1 MERMTLLRI
10 SLLRFCFPALCL
22 VASSASG
29 QSVVLWR
36 NQPPPR
42 GDWREET
49 RVEVSGMTLKVGT
62 GQQALDGSGALA
74 FMETVE
80 REYSTPNRQEAEVL
94 ASTLQGNIA
103 ILGQAREQMQGGAL
117 LGRKLLGRREQ
128 NRWQFTFKD
137 AKPTPAEA
145 KAVEDFSKRSDVL
158 AVWPFLY
165 GAQPRRKGETWK
177 ADTAALTKDAKVPL
191 TIELSFTLVDVA
203 EHNGTRCAN
212 IGVTGF
218 VKVPFGANNAGSF
231 KFEVQG
237 DIWRDVRD
245 LVDVDATLRGTVAV
259 SGAPVN
265 NPNAPAG
272 ATLELSA
279 PFTLTR
285 SVKPEKP

>member
-1 MERMTLLRI
+1 MILPRI
-10 SLLRFCFPALCL
+10 FILRFCLPALMTA
-22 VASSASG
+22 ASSVHG

-36 NQPPPR
+36 NQTPPR
-42 GDWREET
+42 GEWREET
-49 RVEVSGMTLKVGT
+49 RIEVSGMTLKIGT

-80 REYSTPNRQEAEVL
+80 REYTTPNRQEAEVL

-103 ILGQAREQMQGGAL
+103 ILGQAREQMQGGPL
-117 LGRKLLGRREQ
+117 LGMKLIGRREQ
-128 NRWQFTFKD
+128 NRWQFTAKD

-145 KAVEDFSKRSDVL
+145 KAIADFSKRSDIL

-165 GAQPRRKGETWK
+165 GTQPRRKGETWK
-177 ADTAALTKDAKVPL
+177 ADTAGLTKDAKVPL
-191 TIELSFTLVDVA
+191 AIELSFTLVDVA

-212 IGVTGF
+212 IGVTGLI
-218 VKVPFGANNAGSF
+218 KVPFGANNAGSF

-272 ATLELSA
+272 VTMELSA

-285 SVKPEKP
+285 SVKSVKP

>member
-1 MERMTLLRI
+1 MTLPHA
-10 SLLRFCFPALCL
+10 SLVRFCLPALCF
-22 VASSASG
+22 AATSAWS
-29 QSVVLWR
+29 QSVILWR
-36 NQPPPR
+36 NQTPPR
-42 GDWREET
+42 GAWREET

-80 REYSTPNRQEAEVL
+80 REYNTPNRQEASVL

-103 ILGQAREQMQGGAL
+103 ILGQAREQMQGGQL
-117 LGRKLLGRREQ
+117 LGMKLLGRREQ
-128 NRWQFTFKD
+128 NRWIFTAKD
-137 AKPTPAEA
+137 AKPTPAEE
-145 KAVEDFSKRSDVL
+145 KAIADFSKRSDVL
-158 AVWPFLY
+158 AVWPLLY
-165 GAQPRRKGETWK
+165 GSQPRRKGETWK
-177 ADTAALTKDAKVPL
+177 ADTAGLTKDAKTPL
-191 TIELSFTLVDVA
+191 ALELSFTLVDVA

-212 IGVTGF
+212 IGVNGL

-245 LVDVDATLRGTVAV
+245 LVDVEATLRGTVAV

-272 ATLELSA
+272 ATVELSA

-285 SVKPEKP
+285 SVKPAKP